1 MNEKRGDKMLIIKP
15 AKFKYSK
22 EYIDH
27 YIQYSCCI
35 KSLLEVWRERRVE
48 GKEEKLRRV
57 EERGGL

>member
-1 MNEKRGDKMLIIKP
+1 MNEKRDKMLIIRP
-15 AKFKYSK
+15 VMFRYSK

>member
-1 MNEKRGDKMLIIKP
+1 MNEKRDKMLIIRP
-15 AKFKYSK
+15 VMFRYSG
-22 EYIDH
+22 YIDH